1 MADRTRPQL
10 KLARTQAQ
18 PIEVPRLDGETDYH
32 YTARCA
38 SIEALGV
45 NWSMHPEYPR
55 PARHS
60 LNPEVS
66 GPARAP
72 YLSAISRAAAT
83 DRARNPLT
91 KMQQRINAAMEDTN
105 ALR

>member
-1 MADRTRPQL
+1 MSARPTL
-10 KLARTQAQ
+10 KLARQQ
-18 PIEVPRLDGETDYH
+18 SPQVEVPRLEGESDYH

-38 SIEALGV
+38 SIERLGV
-45 NWSMHPEYPR
+45 NWWKHPDYAH

-60 LNPEVS
+60 LNAEVWV
-66 GPARAP
+66 PARAP